1 MEQKN
6 FSLLTARAVIPQKK
20 SKKYSRI
27 LGGFP
32 DSVFMKSG
40 LVTLEPGEDVGLHS
54 TGEREELL
62 IILEG
67 RGSFLVE
74 NGESIKMEAGGFLY
88 CPPGTGHNVI
98 NDSNTDLRYIY
109 VVSKTVYS

>member
-20 SKKYSRI
+20 SEKYSRI

-40 LVTLEPGEDVGLHS
+40 LVTLKPGKTWELTVRVR
-54 TGEREELL
+54 ER
-62 IILEG
+62 
-67 RGSFLVE
+67 SF
-74 NGESIKMEAGGFLY
+74 
-88 CPPGTGHNVI
+88 
-98 NDSNTDLRYIY
+98 
-109 VVSKTVYS
+109 